1 MIAELLSFAA
11 MSKLEKLIEKIL
23 NGKNVSYD
31 DAQNILEHLG
41 FTLKI
46 KASHHIFRKP
56 QYHRIVSLKRRP
68 QLLQYQVDDLK
79 KVLEDYGYK
88 KRD

>member
-1 MIAELLSFAA
+1 

-23 NGKNVSYD
+23 NGKNVTYD
-31 DAQNILEHLG
+31 DAENLLEHLG

-46 KASHHIFRKP
+46 RASHHIFRKP
-56 QYHRIVSLKRRP
+56 QYHRVISLKKRP
-68 QLLQYQVDDLK
+68 QLLRYQIDELQEVLK
-79 KVLEDYGYK
+79 DHGHK

>member
-1 MIAELLSFAA
+1 
-11 MSKLEKLIEKIL
+11 MSKLEKLIDKVL
-23 NGKNVSYD
+23 NGKNISYD
-31 DAQNILEHLG
+31 DAQNLLEHLG

-56 QYHRIVSLKRRP
+56 QYPRVISLKKRT
-68 QLLQYQVDDLK
+68 LLIRYQVDELQE
-79 KVLEDYGYK
+79 VLEDHGFK